1 MFHNFKN
8 TLHYQAKKST
18 RAFGPRCVKAESLG
32 PEGSMIRYG
41 TKEKKLPQFYFIL
54 DHLEKKRRKLKGSK
68 AFLQLVY
75 NIEIKR
81 KKENKVE

>member
-41 TKEKKLPQFYFIL
+41 TK
-54 DHLEKKRRKLKGSK
+54 KKRTK
-68 AFLQLVY
+68 
-75 NIEIKR
+75 NINLTSSIFRASAPKNSAIR
-81 KKENKVE
+81 VFRIS

>member
-18 RAFGPRCVKAESLG
+18 RAFGPRCVKAESLV

-41 TKEKKLPQFYFIL
+41 TKK
-54 DHLEKKRRKLKGSK
+54 KKRTK
-68 AFLQLVY
+68 
-75 NIEIKR
+75 NINLTSSIFRASAPKNSAIR
-81 KKENKVE
+81 VFRIS